1 MKIINKIILLY
12 LMLFLFSCGG
22 NKNWS
27 RILDDNGSSFS
38 SIQRTKDG
46 GYIVTGY
53 LIQDSHPRYNYATR
67 SELWLLKIDKNGSPQ
82 WNKRF
87 NSNTS
92 GWDSKDYGHIIKQTQ
107 DDGYIIVGQALPDHY
122 DVGNCSYNLKFD
134 PQNKDRES
142 YKQDERCPE
151 YHSYSNW
158 KKECVK
164 WKEIPNIEGC
174 RRGWIIKTDKNGIEQ
189 WNKFYMD
196 YRIDEIIDIEE
207 LSNTNFIVAANT
219 YDSGYVIMEIDDQGD
234 IIWIQNNHLPK
245 YHKSRTGISDIS
257 ISSNNG
263 YLLTGWVSN
272 KTWLRKIDTK
282 GNEQWTKLIDNN
294 HKLDYNNQS
303 LIEIDNG
310 DIIVAT
316 SVSAEQTPDILRSI
330 ALLKYNANG
339 DLKSVKHYPPLK
351 RLNYTKVVE
360 SIVENGGEHPHYD
373 LEFEDRWLLGYTD
386 TSFGTP
392 IIKRCNDGGYGVLIS
407 TDDKWWSSGLLK
419 IDENENSEW
428 LQIFN
433 GGELDNYGGTYDN
446 GPNMNNFTFT
456 DSNDFILVGSI
467 DGVFDGGFIFT
478 VDKEG
483 NYLEFKNTE
492 KEQVHSE

>member
-1 MKIINKIILLY
+1 M
-12 LMLFLFSCGG
+12 
-22 NKNWS
+22 
-27 RILDDNGSSFS
+27 
-38 SIQRTKDG
+38 
-46 GYIVTGY
+46 
-53 LIQDSHPRYNYATR
+53 
-67 SELWLLKIDKNGSPQ
+67 
-82 WNKRF
+82 
-87 NSNTS
+87 
-92 GWDSKDYGHIIKQTQ
+92 
-107 DDGYIIVGQALPDHY
+107 
-122 DVGNCSYNLKFD
+122 
-134 PQNKDRES
+134 
-142 YKQDERCPE
+142 
-151 YHSYSNW
+151 
-158 KKECVK
+158 
-164 WKEIPNIEGC
+164 
-174 RRGWIIKTDKNGIEQ
+174 
-189 WNKFYMD
+189 
-196 YRIDEIIDIEE
+196 
-207 LSNTNFIVAANT
+207 
-219 YDSGYVIMEIDDQGD
+219 
-234 IIWIQNNHLPK
+234 
-245 YHKSRTGISDIS
+245 
-257 ISSNNG
+257 
-263 YLLTGWVSN
+263 
-272 KTWLRKIDTK
+272 
-282 GNEQWTKLIDNN
+282 
-294 HKLDYNNQS
+294 
-303 LIEIDNG
+303 
-310 DIIVAT
+310 
-316 SVSAEQTPDILRSI
+316 
-330 ALLKYNANG
+330 KYNANG